1 MLDYVCIYVCSV
13 INSIQDFVCNCN
25 FFMPARKNAFMT
37 VRMNKKNQE
46 ERQMALVRTGKKFQ
60 QLKSW

>member
-1 MLDYVCIYVCSV
+1 
-13 INSIQDFVCNCN
+13 
-25 FFMPARKNAFMT
+25 MPARKNAFMT

-60 QLKSW
+60 QLKS